1 MKEDNAEIAIME
13 QQISDLTDQMSR
25 YNDEATQLD
34 QDLEENQS
42 ERNVKYRDLRKREE
56 TMDQFLDSFQDSKK
70 QEWARCDELQKK
82 IEELAA
88 QMGQSLGMFSKSYN
102 FWSYVFI

>member
-25 YNDEATQLD
+25 INDEGTQLD

-56 TMDQFLDSFQDSKK
+56 TMDQVS
-70 QEWARCDELQKK
+70 
-82 IEELAA
+82 
-88 QMGQSLGMFSKSYN
+88 SYC
-102 FWSYVFI
+102 FYFV

>member
-1 MKEDNAEIAIME
+1 ME

-25 YNDEATQLD
+25 INDEGTQLD

-56 TMDQFLDSFQDSKK
+56 TMDQV
-70 QEWARCDELQKK
+70 
-82 IEELAA
+82 
-88 QMGQSLGMFSKSYN
+88 SYKYMC
-102 FWSYVFI
+102 FFCMK

>member
-1 MKEDNAEIAIME
+1 ME

-25 YNDEATQLD
+25 IGDEGTQLD

-56 TMDQFLDSFQDSKK
+56 TMDQVYIIFLVKNNFILFFDFTV
-70 QEWARCDELQKK
+70 
-82 IEELAA
+82 AA
-88 QMGQSLGMFSKSYN
+88 G
-102 FWSYVFI
+102 

>member
-1 MKEDNAEIAIME
+1 ME

-25 YNDEATQLD
+25 INDEGTQLD

-56 TMDQFLDSFQDSKK
+56 TMDQVS
-70 QEWARCDELQKK
+70 
-82 IEELAA
+82 
-88 QMGQSLGMFSKSYN
+88 SYKYMC
-102 FWSYVFI
+102 FFV

>member
-1 MKEDNAEIAIME
+1 ME

-25 YNDEATQLD
+25 INDEGTQLD

-56 TMDQFLDSFQDSKK
+56 TMDQVSSYCFYFQV
-70 QEWARCDELQKK
+70 
-82 IEELAA
+82 
-88 QMGQSLGMFSKSYN
+88 GMTMNYA
-102 FWSYVFI
+102 WPIGR

>member
-1 MKEDNAEIAIME
+1 ME

-25 YNDEATQLD
+25 IGDEGTQLD

-56 TMDQFLDSFQDSKK
+56 TMDQVYTYKFFLYT
-70 QEWARCDELQKK
+70 
-82 IEELAA
+82 I
-88 QMGQSLGMFSKSYN
+88 
-102 FWSYVFI
+102 

>member
-1 MKEDNAEIAIME
+1 ME

-25 YNDEATQLD
+25 IGDEGTQLD

-56 TMDQFLDSFQDSKK
+56 TMDQVYTYKFFLP
-70 QEWARCDELQKK
+70 L
-82 IEELAA
+82 
-88 QMGQSLGMFSKSYN
+88 
-102 FWSYVFI
+102 

>member
-1 MKEDNAEIAIME
+1 MPKEMFVFPQVKEDNSEIAIME
-13 QQISDLTDQMSR
+13 QQISDLSDQMSR

-56 TMDQFLDSFQDSKK
+56 TMDQVSTVIDKNY
-70 QEWARCDELQKK
+70 
-82 IEELAA
+82 
-88 QMGQSLGMFSKSYN
+88 GTVYN
-102 FWSYVFI
+102 LHY

>member
-1 MKEDNAEIAIME
+1 ME

-25 YNDEATQLD
+25 IGDEGTQLD

-56 TMDQFLDSFQDSKK
+56 TMDQVYIIFFGKK
-70 QEWARCDELQKK
+70 
-82 IEELAA
+82 
-88 QMGQSLGMFSKSYN
+88 
-102 FWSYVFI
+102 

>member
-1 MKEDNAEIAIME
+1 ME

-25 YNDEATQLD
+25 INDEGTQLD

-56 TMDQFLDSFQDSKK
+56 TMDQVSSYKYMCFLYEIILSRYLQFLFHFFLFFYSFWTLLKK
-70 QEWARCDELQKK
+70 VRNKK
-82 IEELAA
+82 LNDV
-88 QMGQSLGMFSKSYN
+88 MRYN
-102 FWSYVFI
+102 KKLRN

>member
-1 MKEDNAEIAIME
+1 ME

-25 YNDEATQLD
+25 INDEGTQLD

-56 TMDQFLDSFQDSKK
+56 TMDQVY
-70 QEWARCDELQKK
+70 
-82 IEELAA
+82 I
-88 QMGQSLGMFSKSYN
+88 SLF
-102 FWSYVFI
+102 FI

>member
-1 MKEDNAEIAIME
+1 ME

-25 YNDEATQLD
+25 INDEGTQLD

-56 TMDQFLDSFQDSKK
+56 TMDQVSSYKYMCFFLYEIILS
-70 QEWARCDELQKK
+70 RYLQF
-82 IEELAA
+82 LFHFFC
-88 QMGQSLGMFSKSYN
+88 FSI
-102 FWSYVFI
+102 VFGLF

>member
-1 MKEDNAEIAIME
+1 ME

-25 YNDEATQLD
+25 INDEGTQLD

-56 TMDQFLDSFQDSKK
+56 TMDQVS
-70 QEWARCDELQKK
+70 
-82 IEELAA
+82 
-88 QMGQSLGMFSKSYN
+88 SYKYMC
-102 FWSYVFI
+102 FFCMK

>member
-1 MKEDNAEIAIME
+1 ME

-25 YNDEATQLD
+25 INDEGTQLD

-56 TMDQFLDSFQDSKK
+56 TMDQVSSYKYSVESRK
-70 QEWARCDELQKK
+70 QVELILKCQVL
-82 IEELAA
+82 EL
-88 QMGQSLGMFSKSYN
+88 GLYLRL
-102 FWSYVFI
+102 

>member
-1 MKEDNAEIAIME
+1 MLPKEKYFTLFVFLKVKEDNSEIAIME
-13 QQISDLTDQMSR
+13 QQISDLSDQMSR

-56 TMDQFLDSFQDSKK
+56 TMDQVSTVMDRDYRT
-70 QEWARCDELQKK
+70 A
-82 IEELAA
+82 
-88 QMGQSLGMFSKSYN
+88 
-102 FWSYVFI
+102 

>member
-1 MKEDNAEIAIME
+1 ME

-25 YNDEATQLD
+25 INDEGTQLD

-56 TMDQFLDSFQDSKK
+56 TMDQV
-70 QEWARCDELQKK
+70 
-82 IEELAA
+82 
-88 QMGQSLGMFSKSYN
+88 YT
-102 FWSYVFI
+102 YVFFCI

>member
-1 MKEDNAEIAIME
+1 ME

-25 YNDEATQLD
+25 INDEGTQLD

-56 TMDQFLDSFQDSKK
+56 TMDQVS
-70 QEWARCDELQKK
+70 
-82 IEELAA
+82 
-88 QMGQSLGMFSKSYN
+88 SYKYI
-102 FWSYVFI
+102 FFCMK

>member
-1 MKEDNAEIAIME
+1 ME
-13 QQISDLTDQMSR
+13 QQISDLSDQMSR

-56 TMDQFLDSFQDSKK
+56 TMDQVSTVIDKNHGT
-70 QEWARCDELQKK
+70 AYNLQH
-82 IEELAA
+82 
-88 QMGQSLGMFSKSYN
+88 
-102 FWSYVFI
+102 

>member
-1 MKEDNAEIAIME
+1 ME

-25 YNDEATQLD
+25 INDERTQLD

-56 TMDQFLDSFQDSKK
+56 TMDQVS
-70 QEWARCDELQKK
+70 
-82 IEELAA
+82 
-88 QMGQSLGMFSKSYN
+88 SYC
-102 FWSYVFI
+102 FYFV

>member
-1 MKEDNAEIAIME
+1 ME

-25 YNDEATQLD
+25 INDEGTQLD

-56 TMDQFLDSFQDSKK
+56 TMDQVSSFK
-70 QEWARCDELQKK
+70 
-82 IEELAA
+82 
-88 QMGQSLGMFSKSYN
+88 YT
-102 FWSYVFI
+102 YVFFV

>member
-1 MKEDNAEIAIME
+1 ME

-25 YNDEATQLD
+25 INDEGTQLD

-56 TMDQFLDSFQDSKK
+56 TMDQVSSYKYMCFFLYEIILS
-70 QEWARCDELQKK
+70 RYLQF
-82 IEELAA
+82 LFDFFC
-88 QMGQSLGMFSKSYN
+88 FST
-102 FWSYVFI
+102 VFGLF

>member
-1 MKEDNAEIAIME
+1 ME

-25 YNDEATQLD
+25 INDEGTQLD

-56 TMDQFLDSFQDSKK
+56 TMDQVSSFKYTY
-70 QEWARCDELQKK
+70 A
-82 IEELAA
+82 
-88 QMGQSLGMFSKSYN
+88 F
-102 FWSYVFI
+102 FV

>member
-1 MKEDNAEIAIME
+1 ME

-25 YNDEATQLD
+25 INDEGTQLD

-56 TMDQFLDSFQDSKK
+56 TMDQVS
-70 QEWARCDELQKK
+70 
-82 IEELAA
+82 
-88 QMGQSLGMFSKSYN
+88 SYKYIC
-102 FWSYVFI
+102 FFFV

>member
-1 MKEDNAEIAIME
+1 ME

-25 YNDEATQLD
+25 INDEGTQLD

-56 TMDQFLDSFQDSKK
+56 TMDQV
-70 QEWARCDELQKK
+70 
-82 IEELAA
+82 
-88 QMGQSLGMFSKSYN
+88 FSYKYMC
-102 FWSYVFI
+102 FFV

>member
-1 MKEDNAEIAIME
+1 ME

-25 YNDEATQLD
+25 INDEGTQLD

-56 TMDQFLDSFQDSKK
+56 TMDQVLFFLYEIILS
-70 QEWARCDELQKK
+70 RYLQF
-82 IEELAA
+82 LFHFFC
-88 QMGQSLGMFSKSYN
+88 FSI
-102 FWSYVFI
+102 VFGLF

>member
-1 MKEDNAEIAIME
+1 ME

-25 YNDEATQLD
+25 INDEGTQLD

-56 TMDQFLDSFQDSKK
+56 TMDQVL
-70 QEWARCDELQKK
+70 
-82 IEELAA
+82 I
-88 QMGQSLGMFSKSYN
+88 
-102 FWSYVFI
+102 

>member
-1 MKEDNAEIAIME
+1 ME

-25 YNDEATQLD
+25 INDEGTQLD

-56 TMDQFLDSFQDSKK
+56 TMDQVSSYKY
-70 QEWARCDELQKK
+70 
-82 IEELAA
+82 
-88 QMGQSLGMFSKSYN
+88 MFFCMK
-102 FWSYVFI
+102 

>member
-1 MKEDNAEIAIME
+1 ME

-25 YNDEATQLD
+25 INDEGTQLD

-56 TMDQFLDSFQDSKK
+56 TMDQVSSYKYMCFFLYEIILS
-70 QEWARCDELQKK
+70 RYLQF
-82 IEELAA
+82 LFHFF
-88 QMGQSLGMFSKSYN
+88 GFSI
-102 FWSYVFI
+102 VFGLF

>member
-1 MKEDNAEIAIME
+1 MSKEMFVFLQVKEDNSEIAIME
-13 QQISDLTDQMSR
+13 QQISDLSDQMSR

-56 TMDQFLDSFQDSKK
+56 TMDQVSTVIDKCYGT
-70 QEWARCDELQKK
+70 A
-82 IEELAA
+82 
-88 QMGQSLGMFSKSYN
+88 
-102 FWSYVFI
+102 

>member
-1 MKEDNAEIAIME
+1 MPKEMFVFPQVKEDNSEIAIME
-13 QQISDLTDQMSR
+13 QQISDLSDQMSR

-56 TMDQFLDSFQDSKK
+56 TMDQVSTVIDKNYGTAF
-70 QEWARCDELQKK
+70 
-82 IEELAA
+82 
-88 QMGQSLGMFSKSYN
+88 SLH
-102 FWSYVFI
+102 

>member
-1 MKEDNAEIAIME
+1 ME

-25 YNDEATQLD
+25 INDEGTQLD

-56 TMDQFLDSFQDSKK
+56 TMDQVS
-70 QEWARCDELQKK
+70 
-82 IEELAA
+82 
-88 QMGQSLGMFSKSYN
+88 SYIYMC
-102 FWSYVFI
+102 FFCMK

>member
-1 MKEDNAEIAIME
+1 ME

-25 YNDEATQLD
+25 INDEGTQLD

-56 TMDQFLDSFQDSKK
+56 TMDQVS
-70 QEWARCDELQKK
+70 
-82 IEELAA
+82 
-88 QMGQSLGMFSKSYN
+88 SYC
-102 FWSYVFI
+102 FYFV